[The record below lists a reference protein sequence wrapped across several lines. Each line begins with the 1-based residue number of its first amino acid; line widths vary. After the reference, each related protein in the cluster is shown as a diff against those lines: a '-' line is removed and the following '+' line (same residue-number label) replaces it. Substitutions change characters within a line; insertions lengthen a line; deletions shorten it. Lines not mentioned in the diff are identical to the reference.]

1 MLCLL
6 LGCTD
11 TSGGGGDPDDARVA
25 PSADVALTPDA
36 GAPDIAPPDPDAA
49 TPDAA
54 EDAAPHDAGPL
65 PPDVAAAPVPAEV
78 HSIET
83 LVGAPATEAGVENRV
98 TCQALD
104 GEGDP
109 VEDVV
114 LVFEVRPALG
124 WRAAEAPGALVGERA
139 GTYYLTCTAPG
150 LGQRDATPARWD
162 VRPGPAVLVRASVD
176 PPVVV
181 AGDTTQV
188 TCRAED
194 REGNVVSSGDAE
206 VSVRPA
212 IAGVDVDGRQAT
224 LRTAGVFQ
232 AVCDLAGAVS
242 EGEARISVLP
252 GPPAQLVAAVAPD
265 VAVHEVGAVVGFVAR
280 LTDVFDNLVVDAPL
294 EWSSEPALVAF
305 GEGRFRADA
314 EGRYLLGVRA
324 TGTTF
329 EDRVLEAEAEILVDS
344 GGPAIACTEPVEGAM
359 LVRRARLVLSGRVD
373 DVAGIDLLTVDG
385 EDAALDEEGRFA
397 VEVAPSWGLNVH
409 ELVATDAVGNVNST
423 FCSYFASERYVD
435 EDAAIDDAIL
445 LHLSQQA
452 VDDGPP
458 NRPLTSLTDLLR
470 RVVDSPG
477 LVRTIDQTLRAQNP
491 ILPTRCMQRLPLV
504 GCVLSVGAEYRGMR
518 VRGPNSLS
526 ARLVEGGLRISAR
539 LENLEIDVQMRGT
552 VGNSGTLT
560 AAHVAIELTFDAGLV
575 DGRPRVALRETN
587 SVEVGDLDSDF
598 DGFLSGALLDLVFE
612 AFEGTVRNE
621 LVGALRDFLEQEIDA
636 LLSDVLAGLDLD
648 ALGLGLEVPAI
659 AGGDAAVLSLGVGFS
674 TLHANPTRLQLG
686 ISSRVNGPS
695 RQGAASAGV
704 ALPPGAVKIEL
715 RPEGTTGAAVH
726 LGLVNQLLHRLWRAG
741 VFDLGGAADLLGDL
755 PDGAS
760 VALRVQVPPAV
771 IGTGDGANLRMHLG
785 PIAGELLYPGFF
797 DEALRI
803 RLAAFLIAPVA
814 LDGGRGIVFGGDDGI
829 ALDRIYVA
837 VDGVSMSP
845 EARATLER
853 DLGRILQAVVD
864 QALNNALPALPI
876 PDFALP
882 ESLEAFGVPPGTRM
896 GLRGA
901 TLDGTFTHFL
911 LDGTFRE

>member
-1 MLCLL
+1 MASSHDE
-6 LGCTD
+6 GAVD
-11 TSGGGGDPDDARVA
+11 TAA
-25 PSADVALTPDA
+25 PR
-36 GAPDIAPPDPDAA
+36 PDIADPDAA
-49 TPDAA
+49 KDASVPDAA
-54 EDAAPHDAGPL
+54 PL
-65 PPDVAAAPVPAEV
+65 LPDVSAAPVPAEV

-83 LVGAPATEAGVENRV
+83 IIGAPTTPAGVQNRV

-104 GEGDP
+104 AEGDP
-109 VEDVV
+109 VEDIVTR
-114 LVFEVRPALG
+114 FEVRPAEG
-124 WRAAEAPGALVGERA
+124 WREAEEAGALIGELA

-150 LGQRDATPARWD
+150 MGQRDATPARWD
-162 VRPGPAVLVRASVD
+162 VRPGPAVVVRAEVD
-176 PPVVV
+176 PPVIV

-194 REGNVVSSGDAE
+194 REGNVVSSGEAE
-206 VSVRPA
+206 VQVRPA
-212 IAGVDVDGRQAT
+212 IAGVEIDGRQAT
-224 LRTAGVFQ
+224 IRAAGVFQ
-232 AVCDLAGAVS
+232 AGCSLAGAVS

-252 GPPAQLVAAVAPD
+252 GLPAQLVAAVDPD
-265 VAVHEVGAVVGFVAR
+265 LPVHEVGSVVSFVPR
-280 LTDVFDNLVVDAPL
+280 LTDRYDNLVVDAPL

-305 GEGRFRADA
+305 GEGRYRADA
-314 EGRYLLGVRA
+314 EGRYLLRVRA
-324 TGTTF
+324 TGDTF

-344 GGPAIACTEPVEGAM
+344 GGPAIACTEPAEGAM
-359 LVRRARLVLSGRVD
+359 LVRRARLVLNGRVD
-373 DVAGIDLLTVDG
+373 DVAGIDTLTVDG

-397 VEVAPSWGLNVH
+397 VEVEPSWGLNVH

-458 NRPLTSLTDLLR
+458 NAPLTSLTDLLR

-477 LVRTIDQTLRAQNP
+477 LVQTIDQTLRAQNP
-491 ILPTRCMQRLPLV
+491 ILPTRCMQRVPIV
-504 GCVLSVGAEYRGMR
+504 GCILSVGAEYRGMR
-518 VRGPNSLS
+518 IRGPNSMT
-526 ARLVEGGLRISAR
+526 ARLVEGGLRISVR
-539 LENLEIDVQMRGT
+539 LENLDLDVQMRGT
-552 VGNSGTLT
+552 VGNSGTLH
-560 AAHVAIELTFDAGLV
+560 AAHVAVELTFDVGLV

-621 LVGALRDFLEQEIDA
+621 LIGALRDFLEQEIDA

-648 ALGLGLEVPAI
+648 ALGLALEVPPI
-659 AGGDAAVLSLGVGFS
+659 AGGEPAVLSLGVGFS
-674 TLHANPTRLQLG
+674 TLHANPARLQLG
-686 ISSRVNGPS
+686 ISTRVNGPS

-704 ALPPGAVKIEL
+704 ALPPGAVRIEL
-715 RPEGTTGAAVH
+715 QPQGTTGAAVH
-726 LGLVNQLLHRLWRAG
+726 LGMVNQLLHRLWRSG
-741 VFDLGGAADLLGDL
+741 LFDLGGAADLLGDL
-755 PDGAS
+755 PDGAN
-760 VALRVQVPPAV
+760 VALRVLVPPAV
-771 IGTGDGANLRMHLG
+771 IGTGDGPNLRMHLG
-785 PIAGELLYPGFF
+785 PMTGELLYPGFF

-803 RLAAFLIAPVA
+803 RLAAYLIAPVA
-814 LDGGRGIVFGGDDGI
+814 LEGGRGIVFGGEDGI
-829 ALDRIYVA
+829 AIDRIYVA
-837 VDGVSMSP
+837 VEGVSMSP

-882 ESLEAFGVPPGTRM
+882 ESLEAFGVAPGTRM

-901 TLDGTFTHFL
+901 TLDGSFTHFL